1 MRRKLEERVGD
12 EAEALSLSAGLAH
25 RDLKPDNFMFASTEP
40 TAALKL
46 IDFGCSLSAL
56 EAPATN
62 YMHMAGT
69 LEHTAPYRTHALP
82 DRP

>member
-1 MRRKLEERVGD
+1 
-12 EAEALSLSAGLAH
+12 
-25 RDLKPDNFMFASTEP
+25 MFASTEP

-69 LEHTAPYRTHALP
+69 LEHTAPETFAAFGLQMP
-82 DRP
+82 MSC